1 MSQQHHWAD
10 AGCLDDRHR
19 VVGQFVMAEVRART
33 AGVPVSAPVRPDD
46 PMPGSEAL
54 REQGEETP
62 AAVAPSGRK
71 TTASSAR
78 APSSS

>member
-33 AGVPVSAPVRPDD
+33 PESPCPRQSGLMTRCRAARRSASKAKKLRPLLHH
-46 PMPGSEAL
+46 P
-54 REQGEETP
+54 
-62 AAVAPSGRK
+62 GRK

-78 APSSS
+78 APSSW

>member
-1 MSQQHHWAD
+1 MSQQHYWAD

-19 VVGQFVMAEVRART
+19 VAGQFVMAEVRART
-33 AGVPVSAPVRPDD
+33 AGVPVSAPVSLMTRCRAARRSASKAKKFRPL
-46 PMPGSEAL
+46 L
-54 REQGEETP
+54 RHP
-62 AAVAPSGRK
+62 GRK